1 MPDTRTCWHCGCC
14 RGIIEMLVVKVLVVP
29 HMSKAEWD
37 AAMLCGQRAFSGTTL
52 ETGAGSCR
60 LAGSRARAG
69 GSAVAC

>member
-1 MPDTRTCWHCGCC
+1 
-14 RGIIEMLVVKVLVVP
+14 MLVVKVLVVP